1 MARSVEAHGYLR
13 KILGPGEQVLF
24 ITRQHGLF
32 LFGRI
37 FLWLAAAIAIV
48 GTVAVITSASGNSS
62 VLVGAPLA
70 ILPMLVVWWQW
81 LQWSN
86 HAYVLTNRRVIQL
99 NGVLSKQVVDSL
111 LEKLND
117 IKTSQTLFGRMFG
130 YGNVEILTANEVGN
144 NVFEHIADPLEFKS
158 AMLQAKQ
165 ALDTSGVKS

>member
-1 MARSVEAHGYLR
+1 MARNIEAHGYLR
-13 KILGPGEQVLF
+13 KVLGPGEEILF
-24 ITRQHGLF
+24 VTRQHGLF

-48 GTVAVITSASGNSS
+48 GTVGLLAMSGNSS
-62 VLVGAPLA
+62 VVILAPIA

-81 LQWSN
+81 VQWSA

-117 IKTSQTLFGRMFG
+117 IKTSQTLFGRMFN
-130 YGNVEILTANEVGN
+130 YGDVEILTANDVGN
-144 NVFEHIADPLEFKS
+144 NVFEHIAAPLEFKS
-158 AMLQAKQ
+158 AMLEAKQ
-165 ALDTSGVKS
+165 ALDSSGVKS